1 MLPRRPIQEY
11 TDEQWDNFIIQLSKT
26 YLSDYIPWW
35 HLVESRPGTSNLT
48 ISNISTYN
56 LFCVA
61 ASLCFQGFQSQLQV
75 HQVWIQCIIL
85 YTWCSC
91 MLLYFLVEARTHK
104 VILVNKN
111 QLGQVLISPCYFNN
125 LKRAIIL
132 YMVVTKFNYLIRFH
146 NNYYYRNFGLC
157 SRWTSLHHLA
167 LSLQHLVRV
176 WSSVDASKNGT
187 TRLLHLSLTLLWLAQ
202 RDPVGLWCEVWG
214 HSIVENRFGFTNYS
228 SSFLVESGSIV

>member
-1 MLPRRPIQEY
+1 M
-11 TDEQWDNFIIQLSKT
+11 
-26 YLSDYIPWW
+26 
-35 HLVESRPGTSNLT
+35 
-48 ISNISTYN
+48 
-56 LFCVA
+56 A

-75 HQVWIQCIIL
+75 HQVWIQCI

-111 QLGQVLISPCYFNN
+111 QLGQVLISPCYFNLIN

-146 NNYYYRNFGLC
+146 YYRNFGLC

-176 WSSVDASKNGT
+176 WSSVDTSKDGT
-187 TRLLHLSLTLLWLAQ
+187 TRLPCTPIAHPTLIGAERSSRALVWSLRTFYSWKQIWFYKLLIQLSGRVWINSLRVAVSVCTHAWSNLW
-202 RDPVGLWCEVWG
+202 
-214 HSIVENRFGFTNYS
+214 S
-228 SSFLVESGSIV
+228 